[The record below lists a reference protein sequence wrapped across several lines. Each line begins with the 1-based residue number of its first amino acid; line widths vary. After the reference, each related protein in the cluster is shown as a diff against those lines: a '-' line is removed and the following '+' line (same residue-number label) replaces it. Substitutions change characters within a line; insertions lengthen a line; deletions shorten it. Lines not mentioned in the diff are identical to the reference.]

1 VMIKRL
7 YIFIVAAMLLSG
19 HVAMAAGLSAKA
31 LAEKTE
37 ISVGEPFIFQIQVS
51 GSENPQPPD
60 TSVIKDFNVVF
71 QGGQQNSSSS
81 ITIINGKVTKDVRE
95 GYYFSYQLTP
105 TREGRL
111 TIPSIKITAGNSSV
125 ETEPIQISAGEPAE
139 TEDFKL
145 RLSLSSVHCY
155 TGEPVILTATWYIG
169 KDVRDFAFT
178 LPVLSDDSFKFD
190 DIESAGQQ
198 SGNALRIPIG
208 NSEVTGVKGKG
219 TLDGKEFTTV
229 TFKKVL
235 IPLRSGNITIA
246 PATVSCNALTG
257 YQRQRD
263 AFNDR
268 FFNDF
273 FNDDF
278 FGSTRTGVYKTVVV
292 PSNSLTLKVLDLP
305 EAGRPADFAGH
316 IGRYTIGSSASP
328 VEVSVGDPIT
338 LTLKLSGP
346 DYLENVDIPA
356 LEKQPALTR
365 DFKIPPE
372 SSRGEISGKA
382 KVFTQTIRP
391 LRAGIREIPAIE
403 LPYFDADT
411 QTYQIARTEPIPLA
425 VKETKLLTALDA
437 EGNAGAVIKAGSEVE
452 SLNKGIAVNYEDTT
466 VIENTAG
473 DSRTYLRSPLAK
485 AMVFGPPLIYLLL
498 LTGVYFYRHRNGDSS
513 RLNSRKA
520 YGRLLTALRE
530 ARRLTSTGDRC
541 SIVQDSLR
549 DYLGDK
555 LYLPGRSL
563 TFNEIKENLAK
574 KGIGRA
580 TMDGLEEVFR
590 ICEEGRYAGNAE
602 IEDVAPLAERALM
615 LAKEIEKRMR

>member
-1 VMIKRL
+1 MIKRL

-31 LAEKTE
+31 VAEKTE

-125 ETEPIQISAGEPAE
+125 ETDPIQISAGEPAE

-145 RLSLSSVHCY
+145 RLSLSSMHCY

-178 LPVLSDDSFKFD
+178 LPVLSDDSFKFA
-190 DIESAGQQ
+190 DIEAAGQQ

-208 NSEVTGVKGKG
+208 NSEVTGVKGRG
-219 TLDGKEFTTV
+219 TLDGKDFTTV

-235 IPLRSGNITIA
+235 IPLSPGNITIA

-257 YQRQRD
+257 YQSQRD
-263 AFNDR
+263 A
-268 FFNDF
+268 FNDF

-278 FGSTRTGVYKTVVV
+278 FGSARTGVYKTVVA

-316 IGRYTIGSSASP
+316 IGRYTIGASASP

-346 DYLENVDIPA
+346 EYLENVDMPA

-372 SSRGEISGKA
+372 SSRGEMSGKA

-473 DSRTYLRSPLAK
+473 DSLTNLRSPLAK
-485 AMVFGPPLIYLLL
+485 AMVFGPPLIFLLL
-498 LTGVYFYRHRNGDSS
+498 LTGVYFYRHRNGDAS

-541 SIVQDSLR
+541 SMVQDSLR

-563 TFNEIKENLAK
+563 TFNEIKENLEK

-602 IEDVAPLAERALM
+602 IEDVVPLAERALM
-615 LAKEIEKRMR
+615 LAKEIEKRMK

>member
-1 VMIKRL
+1 MIKRL

-31 LAEKTE
+31 VAEKTE

-178 LPVLSDDSFKFD
+178 LPVLSDDSFKFY
-190 DIESAGQQ
+190 DIESAGQK

-382 KVFTQTIRP
+382 KGFTQTIRP